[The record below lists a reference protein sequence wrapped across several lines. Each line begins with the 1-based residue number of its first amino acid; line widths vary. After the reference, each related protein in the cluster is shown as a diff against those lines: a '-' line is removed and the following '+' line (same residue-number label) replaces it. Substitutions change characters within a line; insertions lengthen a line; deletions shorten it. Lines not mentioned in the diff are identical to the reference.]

1 MYSEKMQSILND
13 LENKETEIAGG
24 SVVGMVLA
32 TTNSLIKYNANM
44 TIGKKSYEDV
54 QDIVKEILNKAEE
67 LKLKSMRII
76 DKDKKILEEILEA
89 YKIRKQDEEK
99 YQIICKKATDFCVE
113 VVYIANDTLKL
124 SNEIAKVGNKM
135 LSSDFKICKYYAIGS
150 VQSAMENVYINLKGI
165 TDEEYKKDIENK
177 CRKILEDERNF
188 I

>member
-32 TTNSLIKYNANM
+32 TTNSLIKYISNM